1 MVSASLLPFAIAVF
15 ASAIATFAVRS
26 VARHRGVVSSPRADR
41 WHPKPTPLL
50 GGVALWLATLGTTLF
65 ILPIAA
71 WPRLLP
77 IAAAATGMC
86 ALGLLDDFL
95 SIKPT
100 TKLTGQIAVGCMI
113 IASGWSVGA
122 VSTPALD
129 ALVSLAWFVVI
140 VNALNLLDNMD
151 GLCAGVA
158 AVAAIGLCLSA
169 SEPRAWDF
177 VFSIALA
184 GACVGF
190 LLFNFQPASIFMGDS
205 GSLFLGG
212 SLAVL
217 SAVPISG
224 RPSGPVAALAA
235 PVLFLLIP
243 IFDTVFVTL
252 SRHLSRRSA
261 SIGGRDHT
269 SHRLVALGFS
279 ERQAVLLLWALA
291 AASGGAAVALERA
304 QVREANLLMGL
315 LVIGLALLAVHLAR
329 VRVYGDSDF
338 AMLRGKAFTPLLVE
352 FTYKRRIFEV
362 LLDLGLTCVAYYGAY
377 VMRFDRDLPQYYVL
391 FVNSLPIVIACQLL
405 SFFTVGV
412 YRGLWHYLTTAD
424 LLTYIKGVALGTVCS
439 VIALL
444 YRYRFSGYSR
454 SVFIIYAMALLLL
467 LVCSRYSFRLIAE
480 MADRGRPGSQRVA
493 IYGAGEGGALL
504 LRELWRNP
512 RYDYRIVGFFDDD
525 LSKSGKRL
533 DGLPVFGGVGRLPA
547 VLVEHAIDI
556 VIVSTR
562 KLEPATLESLR
573 RTCYDSGTG
582 VLQFDFE
589 LRPLTGLG
597 KPESSV

>member
-1 MVSASLLPFAIAVF
+1 MLSASLPPFAIAVF

-77 IAAAATGMC
+77 IAAAATGMF

-100 TKLTGQIAVGCMI
+100 TKLTGQIAVGCVI

-122 VSTPALD
+122 VSTPAVD

-169 SEPRAWDF
+169 SDPTAWDF

-190 LLFNFQPASIFMGDS
+190 LLFNFHPATIFMGDS
-205 GSLFLGG
+205 GSLFIGG

-217 SAVPISG
+217 SSVPISG

-279 ERQAVLLLWALA
+279 ERQAVLLLWGLA
-291 AASGGAAVALERA
+291 AVER
-304 QVREANLLMGL
+304 R
-315 LVIGLALLAVHLAR
+315 
-329 VRVYGDSDF
+329 
-338 AMLRGKAFTPLLVE
+338 
-352 FTYKRRIFEV
+352 
-362 LLDLGLTCVAYYGAY
+362 
-377 VMRFDRDLPQYYVL
+377 
-391 FVNSLPIVIACQLL
+391 
-405 SFFTVGV
+405 
-412 YRGLWHYLTTAD
+412 
-424 LLTYIKGVALGTVCS
+424 
-439 VIALL
+439 
-444 YRYRFSGYSR
+444 
-454 SVFIIYAMALLLL
+454 
-467 LVCSRYSFRLIAE
+467 
-480 MADRGRPGSQRVA
+480 RGRGS
-493 IYGAGEGGALL
+493 GACAG
-504 LRELWRNP
+504 P
-512 RYDYRIVGFFDDD
+512 RGQSPRWDC
-525 LSKSGKRL
+525 S
-533 DGLPVFGGVGRLPA
+533 
-547 VLVEHAIDI
+547 
-556 VIVSTR
+556 
-562 KLEPATLESLR
+562 
-573 RTCYDSGTG
+573 
-582 VLQFDFE
+582 
-589 LRPLTGLG
+589 
-597 KPESSV
+597 